1 MICDFCKKNKATI
14 HLIRV
19 QNDNVEKVNICAE
32 CAGDFSFFSEDDFY
46 KDLIK
51 ILHKIFRA
59 DEGQPNSSRELITLK
74 NLEIKQNR
82 TCSFCGMDVKSI
94 KKLGKMGCPYCY
106 TEFKNILLPIIK
118 AIHKDIEHRGKIP
131 ENTSG
136 QNKLEKSIRDLRNR
150 LKREIFVENFEE
162 AARIR
167 DEIKQLEKNIY
178 E

>member
-46 KDLIK
+46 KDLTK
-51 ILHKIFRA
+51 ILSKIFKA
-59 DEGQPNSSRELITLK
+59 DEGQPNGIRELKNLK
-74 NLEIKQNR
+74 NLEIRKNR
-82 TCSFCGMDVKSI
+82 SCSFCGMDLKNI
-94 KKLGKMGCPYCY
+94 KKLGKMGCPNCY
-106 TEFKNILLPIIK
+106 SEFKNILLPIIK
-118 AIHKDIEHRGKIP
+118 AIHKNIAHKGKIP
-131 ENTSG
+131 ENTTG
-136 QNKLEKSIRDLRNR
+136 QIKLEKSIRDLRNR

-167 DEIKQLEKNIY
+167 DKIRQLEKNIY

>member
-46 KDLIK
+46 KDLTK
-51 ILHKIFRA
+51 ILYKIFKA
-59 DEGQPNSSRELITLK
+59 DEGQPSGIKELRNLK
-74 NLEIKQNR
+74 NLEIRKNR
-82 TCSFCGMDVKSI
+82 SCSFCGMDLKNI
-94 KKLGKMGCPYCY
+94 KKLGKMGCPNCY
-106 TEFKNILLPIIK
+106 SEFKNILLPIIK
-118 AIHKDIEHRGKIP
+118 AIHKNIEHKGKIP
-131 ENTSG
+131 ENTTG
-136 QNKLEKSIRDLRNR
+136 QIKLEKSIRDLRNR

-167 DEIKQLEKNIY
+167 DKIRQLEKNIY

>member
-46 KDLIK
+46 KDLTK
-51 ILHKIFRA
+51 ILYKIFKA
-59 DEGQPNSSRELITLK
+59 DEGQPNGIRELKNLK
-74 NLEIKQNR
+74 NLEIRKNR
-82 TCSFCGMDVKSI
+82 SCSFCGMDLKNI
-94 KKLGKMGCPYCY
+94 KKLGKMGCPNCY
-106 TEFKNILLPIIK
+106 SEFKNILLPIIK
-118 AIHKDIEHRGKIP
+118 AIHKNIEHKGKIP
-131 ENTSG
+131 ENTTG
-136 QNKLEKSIRDLRNR
+136 QIKLEKSIRDLKNR

-167 DEIKQLEKNIY
+167 DKIRQLEKNIY

>member
-19 QNDNVEKVNICAE
+19 QNDNVEKVNICAS
-32 CAGDFSFFSEDDFY
+32 CAGDFSFFSEEDFY
-46 KDLIK
+46 KDLTK
-51 ILHKIFRA
+51 ILYKIFKA
-59 DEGQPNSSRELITLK
+59 DEAQPDSKRELMNLK
-74 NLEIKQNR
+74 NLEIRKNR
-82 TCSFCGMDVKSI
+82 SCPFCGMDLKNI
-94 KKLGKMGCPYCY
+94 KKLGKMGCPNCY
-106 TEFKNILLPIIK
+106 SEFKNILLPIIK
-118 AIHKDIEHRGKIP
+118 AIHKNIEHKGKIP

-136 QNKLEKSIRDLRNR
+136 QIKLEKSIRDLRNR

>member
-46 KDLIK
+46 KDLTK
-51 ILHKIFRA
+51 ILYKIFKA
-59 DEGQPNSSRELITLK
+59 DEGQPSGIKELRNLK
-74 NLEIKQNR
+74 NLEIRKNR
-82 TCSFCGMDVKSI
+82 SCSFCGMDLKNI
-94 KKLGKMGCPYCY
+94 KKLGKMGCPNCY
-106 TEFKNILLPIIK
+106 SEFKNILLPIIK
-118 AIHKDIEHRGKIP
+118 AIHKNIEHRGKIP
-131 ENTSG
+131 ENTTG
-136 QNKLEKSIRDLRNR
+136 QIKLEKSIRDLRNR

-167 DEIKQLEKNIY
+167 DEIRQLEKNIY

>member
-46 KDLIK
+46 KDLTK
-51 ILHKIFRA
+51 ILYKIFKA
-59 DEGQPNSSRELITLK
+59 DEGQPDGIRELKNLK
-74 NLEIKQNR
+74 NLEIRKNR
-82 TCSFCGMDVKSI
+82 SCSFCGMDLKNI
-94 KKLGKMGCPYCY
+94 KKLGKMGCPNCY
-106 TEFKNILLPIIK
+106 SEFKNILLPIIK
-118 AIHKDIEHRGKIP
+118 AIHKNIEHKGKIP
-131 ENTSG
+131 ENTTG
-136 QNKLEKSIRDLRNR
+136 QIKLEKSIRDLRNR

-167 DEIKQLEKNIY
+167 DRIRQLEKNIY

>member
-1 MICDFCKKNKATI
+1 MICDFCKKNEAAI

-46 KDLIK
+46 KDLTK
-51 ILHKIFRA
+51 ILYKIFRA
-59 DEGQPNSSRELITLK
+59 DEGQLNSRRELKILN
-74 NLEIKQNR
+74 NLEIRKNR
-82 TCSFCGMDVKSI
+82 SCSFCGTDLKNI
-94 KKLGKMGCPYCY
+94 KKLGKMGCPNCY
-106 TEFKNILLPIIK
+106 IEFKNILLPIIK
-118 AIHKDIEHRGKIP
+118 AIHKNIEHRGKIP
-131 ENTSG
+131 ENTSR
-136 QNKLEKSIRDLRNR
+136 QIKLEKSIRDLRNR

-167 DEIKQLEKNIY
+167 DEIRQLEKNIY